1 LKSLHLAAVAGLL
14 LLPLGACQSTSIGQ
28 AAFGEDAASL
38 ADRPDVD
45 FYASDR
51 PLVIGVAQFQSG
63 NYGKA
68 EQAFRKATQLTPTDG
83 AAWLG
88 LAAAYD
94 RLRRFDAAD
103 VAYRQAAKYV
113 GSRPEYYNNVGY
125 SYMLRGNLRE
135 ARRFFL
141 KAYELD
147 PNNPVTAN
155 NLALLRSSIDGVQRG

>member
-1 LKSLHLAAVAGLL
+1 MKSLHAAVVAALL

-45 FYASDR
+45 FHASDR
-51 PLVIGVAQFQSG
+51 PVVIGIAQFQSG

-68 EQAFRKATQLTPTDG
+68 EQAFRKATELTPTDG

-113 GSRPEYYNNVGY
+113 GSRPSTTTMSATPTCCGAI
-125 SYMLRGNLRE
+125 S
-135 ARRFFL
+135 ARRG
-141 KAYELD
+141 ASSSR
-147 PNNPVTAN
+147 PT
-155 NLALLRSSIDGVQRG
+155 SSIPTIL